1 MLVQVAT
8 VAEDV
13 LINKEHEGGI
23 NKGRFLCDQGQ
34 HSIALMQIPS
44 QLCHDEPKTSH
55 LLLE

>member
-23 NKGRFLCDQGQ
+23 NTWRVLCDEGQ
-34 HSIALMQIPS
+34 HSTALMQAPS
-44 QLCHDEPKTSH
+44 QLCHDELKTSH